1 MKQKLDIKY
10 NIPNIKAFL
19 SVFNLNLE
27 VYNERWDK
35 DFR

>member
-27 VYNERWDK
+27 VYNER
-35 DFR
+35 